1 MDILILAQ
9 AHFPAQHLA
18 QQALARGWRVHW
30 CGQEALRMPPALGL
44 VNDLCGP
51 REQLA
56 ARLKGVNL
64 AACVDFSAEHAADV
78 EQLQPL
84 MERGCQRYVLMGDGR
99 VYADCGDRALDENAA
114 RVPAERRPGAADANR
129 LAGNETAAL
138 SAFGSR
144 ATLLRSAPL
153 VGPLDP
159 VGELTWWLDRARR
172 GGRLLCPAPS
182 ASSAQW
188 LDARDLAAFV
198 LTAIE
203 RELSGAFN
211 LAGPGR
217 GVTLAELVTHLAGF
231 AEEPL
236 EPQWVDPSFLLD
248 QGLKPGSDLPLWSPE
263 DRPRRLPILDA
274 SRALA
279 AGLAPRPLAETLA
292 DLLLSLESGATAPAA
307 PRGLSPEREQ
317 RLLKLWQAELAH
329 ARRTPVGAEI

>member
-18 QQALARGWRVHW
+18 QQALERGWRVHW
-30 CGQEALRMPPALGL
+30 CGSEAQCLPRALGL
-44 VNDLCGP
+44 ASVSQGP

-56 ARLKGVNL
+56 ARLKGVRL
-64 AACVDFSAEHAADV
+64 AACVDFSAEHAAEV
-78 EQLQPL
+78 EQLEPL
-84 MERGCQRYVLMGDGR
+84 MEQGCQRYVLVGDGR
-99 VYADCGDRALDENAA
+99 VYADCGDRTLDENAP
-114 RVPAERRPGAADANR
+114 RVPPERRPGAACANR
-129 LAGNETAAL
+129 WTGNEHAAL
-138 SAFGSR
+138 AAFGSR

-188 LDARDLAAFV
+188 LDARDLAAFA

-203 RELSGAFN
+203 RELGGAFN

-236 EPQWVDPSFLLD
+236 EPHWVDPSFLLD

-263 DRPRRLPILDA
+263 DRPRLLPILDA
-274 SRALA
+274 SRALG

-292 DLLLSLESGATAPAA
+292 DLLLSLESGQTKLPGGL
-307 PRGLSPEREQ
+307 GLSPEREQ
-317 RLLKLWQAELAH
+317 RLLRLWQGELAH